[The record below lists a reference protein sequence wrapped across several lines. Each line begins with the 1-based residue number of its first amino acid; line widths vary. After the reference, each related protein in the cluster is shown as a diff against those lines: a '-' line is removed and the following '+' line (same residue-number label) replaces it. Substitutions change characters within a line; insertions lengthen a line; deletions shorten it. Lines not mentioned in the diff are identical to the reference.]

1 MNIHVGTMVTADVF
15 GPYVGMDR
23 LLNRMPEDIHPLGE
37 EMEGFALCH
46 IANSMG
52 IEASVIATA
61 VDSKFSNVV
70 LTPEERQTSLND
82 MITLAL
88 ESIIK

>member
-1 MNIHVGTMVTADVF
+1 MEAYALMHVAKVF
-15 GPYVGMDR
+15 
-23 LLNRMPEDIHPLGE
+23 NR
-37 EMEGFALCH
+37 
-46 IANSMG
+46 
-52 IEASVIATA
+52 EAAAIVTA

-70 LTPEERQTSLND
+70 LSGEERQSSLNE

>member
-1 MNIHVGTMVTADVF
+1 
-15 GPYVGMDR
+15 
-23 LLNRMPEDIHPLGE
+23 
-37 EMEGFALCH
+37 MEGFALCH